1 MFLNEIGMKPR
12 ERIIRILIKLIR
24 NPYKFTRRDLAD
36 EFNEGKLGA
45 IDGDVEA
52 LKNANIGFDQES
64 RPPYRMAIIPDH
76 QLKEL
81 KHLIPLT
88 EADRAKISRA
98 LHQFSSSRD
107 AKYLTNK
114 LESLYDF
121 QKLGLRALR
130 RPALEKIDRLEAGK
144 VNEQQVII
152 EKYRSNSNTI
162 KDRRVEPY
170 HIDPELDTIQA
181 YDVDEKKNAHFK
193 LSRIDRVI
201 PMDAPWAFKADHR
214 YKYTDVFRM
223 ANNDQKLVQLRL
235 DVWGYNA
242 LIEQYPKALADIS
255 PGANSKTFEFQS
267 KVNGEFLG
275 IIPFIMGN
283 AGHVEILHPAELIA
297 AVKAEAEK
305 ILEKL
310 T

>member
-1 MFLNEIGMKPR
+1 MTPR

-24 NPYKFTRRDLAD
+24 NPYKLTRKDLAD
-36 EFNEGKLGA
+36 EFNEGNIGA
-45 IDGDVEA
+45 IDGDIKE
-52 LKNANIGFDQES
+52 LKNANVGFEQEPK
-64 RPPYRMAIIPDH
+64 PPYRMAIIPDH

-88 EADRAKISRA
+88 ESDRAKISRA
-98 LHQFSSSRD
+98 LHQFSSTKD
-107 AKYLTNK
+107 ALYLTNK

-130 RPALEKIDRLEAGK
+130 QPALEKIDRLEAGK
-144 VNEQQVII
+144 ANERQVII

-162 KDRRVEPY
+162 KDRRVEPF

-181 YDVDEKKNAHFK
+181 YDVDENKIAHFK

-201 PMDAPWAFKADHR
+201 PTDASWEFKMDHH

-255 PGANSKTFEFQS
+255 PGANPNVFEFQS
-267 KVNGEFLG
+267 KVNDKFLG

-283 AGHVEILHPAELIA
+283 AEHVEILHPPSLKEAIKE
-297 AVKAEAEK
+297 EAEK
-305 ILEKL
+305 ILKKL
-310 T
+310 A

>member
-1 MFLNEIGMKPR
+1 MKPR

-24 NPYKFTRRDLAD
+24 NPYKFTRKNLAD

-52 LKNANIGFDQES
+52 LKNANVGFDQEPK
-64 RPPYRMAIIPDH
+64 PPYRMAIIPDH

-98 LHQFSSSRD
+98 LYQFSSSRD
-107 AKYLTNK
+107 AQYLTNK

-130 RPALEKIDRLEAGK
+130 QPALEKIDRLEAGK
-144 VNEQQVII
+144 VYEQQVII

-162 KDRRVEPY
+162 NDRRVEPY

-181 YDVDEKKNAHFK
+181 YDVDKKKNAHFK

-201 PMDAPWAFKADHR
+201 PTDHPWSFKADHR

-223 ANNDQKLVQLRL
+223 ANNDQKLVQLKL

-255 PGANSKTFEFQS
+255 PSADPNVFEFQS

-283 AGHVEILHPAELIA
+283 AEHVEIIYPPALKTAIQE
-297 AVKAEAEK
+297 EARK
-305 ILEKL
+305 ILKKL
-310 T
+310 E

>member
-1 MFLNEIGMKPR
+1 MIPR

-24 NPYKFTRRDLAD
+24 NPYKFTRKDLAD
-36 EFNEGKLGA
+36 EFNEGNVGA
-45 IDGDVEA
+45 IDGDVKA
-52 LKNANIGFDQES
+52 LKNANVGFDQETK
-64 RPPYRMAIIPDH
+64 PPYRMAIIPDH

-88 EADRAKISRA
+88 ESDRAKISRA
-98 LHQFSSSRD
+98 LYQFSTSKD
-107 AKYLTNK
+107 AQYLTNK

-130 RPALEKIDRLEAGK
+130 QPALEKIDRLEAGK
-144 VNEQQVII
+144 ANEHQVII

-162 KDRRVEPY
+162 KDRRVEPF

-181 YDVDEKKNAHFK
+181 YDVDENKIAHFK

-201 PMDAPWAFKADHR
+201 PTDVSWEFKMDHH

-255 PGANSKTFEFQS
+255 PGANPNVFEFQS
-267 KVNGEFLG
+267 KVNDKFLG

-283 AGHVEILHPAELIA
+283 AEHVEILHPPALKEAI
-297 AVKAEAEK
+297 KEEAEK
-305 ILEKL
+305 ILKKL
-310 T
+310 A